1 MKAAGLHTGFLLTV
15 FGITLFV
22 FGTVLYLGSILPL
35 YAFPVLI
42 FGGIFLFV
50 AFQKPWLMIFFIAA
64 GSYLSALVVVF
75 EGFPLPVTL
84 FQAFLFLGLG
94 LFVLHKIYYNSFEIK
109 LTNQEL
115 PVLFFLGLIF
125 ISLIYSPD
133 RANGLF
139 NASRFVI
146 LLIFAGYV
154 INSIHSFRVIEALFI
169 TVTFVAVALSLYSSF
184 EIILDPQI
192 AVQNTIGMG
201 VNVERGSAGGIYQD
215 PNRFAAVLFLP
226 IAFTFSVIN
235 SQVSNKY
242 KFLTVILFI
251 LLIAGLASTFS
262 RSGFISVALILI
274 IVIALYKNWKFAII
288 SGMGLL
294 VLALAVPELRNAL
307 FLNIDRILEL
317 FSGSRDDSSSIR
329 VLLGVAGLSMFFDSY
344 MIGVGFSGYSEW
356 FTNYFTLQESI
367 NVYEPHNITYE
378 IMAELGLAGLLFFLY
393 YLYVL
398 LKTVFA
404 NFKFAD
410 NEHEKIISVSLL
422 ATFIAYIVFYQFYGG
437 ALMDSNLMFIH
448 ALIFTA
454 SIIYKKR
461 STEHI
466 EKAEYS

>member
-1 MKAAGLHTGFLLTV
+1 MKAAGLHTGFLLAV
-15 FGITLFV
+15 LGITLFV
-22 FGTVLYLGSILPL
+22 FGIVLYLGSVLPFYIIPALILCC
-35 YAFPVLI
+35 VI
-42 FGGIFLFV
+42 LFF
-50 AFQKPWLMIFFIAA
+50 AFQKPWLMIFFIAV

-75 EGFPLPVTL
+75 EDFPLPVTL
-84 FQAFLFLGLG
+84 FQTFLLIGLG
-94 LFVLHKIYYNSFEIK
+94 LYGFHKIYYNSFEIK
-109 LTNQEL
+109 LTGQEL
-115 PVLFFLGLIF
+115 PVLCFLGLIF

-139 NASRFVI
+139 NVLRFII
-146 LLIFAGYV
+146 LLLFAGYV
-154 INSIHSFRVIEALFI
+154 INSIHSFRVIAGLFI
-169 TVTFVAVALSLYSSF
+169 TVTIIAVILSLYSSY
-184 EIILDPQI
+184 EIILNPQI

-201 VNVERGSAGGIYQD
+201 INVERGSAGGIYHD
-215 PNRFAAVLFLP
+215 PNRFAAILFLP

-235 SQVSNKY
+235 SQVNLKY
-242 KFLTVILFI
+242 KLLSVGLFI

-262 RSGFISVALILI
+262 RSGFISVALTLLI
-274 IVIALYKNWKFAII
+274 VVALYKNWKFAMV
-288 SGMGLL
+288 SGFGLL
-294 VLALAVPELRNAL
+294 AIAVVVPELRSVL
-307 FLNIDRILEL
+307 FTNIDRILEL
-317 FSGSRDDSSSIR
+317 FSGTRDDSSSIR

-398 LKTVFA
+398 LKTAFA
-404 NFKFAD
+404 NLKFAD

-422 ATFIAYIVFYQFYGG
+422 ATFIAYIAFYQFYGG
-437 ALMDSNLMFIH
+437 ALMDSNLMLIH

-454 SIIYKKR
+454 FIIYKKR